1 MVRYVCERLA
11 AMALTLFI
19 IVTVSFAMLRM
30 MPGNIFDNPDIP
42 QVVREALNVRYRLDR
57 PIMEQYYYFLRG
69 VLVDGDWGTS
79 IVLQPTRPVFD
90 ILWDRI
96 PVSMQLNI
104 WSLFV
109 SLPLG
114 MLFGILA
121 ALGRNRAPDH
131 FISFVVVMFISIPS
145 FVFAAVMQYFLCFRM
160 GWFPIVFR
168 PHMFGWDYVRQ
179 IIMPVMALSFGPIAA
194 TTRFLR
200 GELIET
206 ISSEFMML
214 ARTKGLSHFHATVR
228 HALRNSL
235 VPMVNSIVGMFVGV
249 LTGSLV
255 IERIFAIPGVG
266 GIMLQAIN
274 ALDHPVTI
282 AALIFYSIV
291 TLLSILIVDLL
302 YGVVD
307 PRIRMG
313 SRR

>member
-1 MVRYVCERLA
+1 MVRYVSGRLL

-19 IVTVSFAMLRM
+19 IVTISFAMLRL
-30 MPGNIFDNPDIP
+30 MPGNIFENPDIP
-42 QVVREALNVRYRLDR
+42 QVVREALNAKYHLDK
-57 PIMEQYYYFLRG
+57 PIMVQYGYFLRG
-69 VLVDGDWGTS
+69 VLADGDWGTS
-79 IVLQPTRPVFD
+79 IVLQPTKPVFD
-90 ILWDRI
+90 ILWQRI
-96 PVSMQLNI
+96 PVSMHLNI
-104 WSLFV
+104 VSLLI

-131 FISFVVVMFISIPS
+131 AISFAVVMCISIPS
-145 FVFAAVMQYFLCFRM
+145 FVFAAVMQYFLCFRL
-160 GWFPIVFR
+160 GWFPIIYRANQV
-168 PHMFGWDYVRQ
+168 GWEYLRQ
-179 IIMPVMALSFGPIAA
+179 IVMPVLALSFGPIAA

-206 ISSEFMML
+206 LSSEFMML
-214 ARTKGLSHFHATVR
+214 ARTKGLTHFHATVR

-282 AALIFYSIV
+282 AALIFYSLV
-291 TLLSILIVDLL
+291 SLLSILIVDLL

>member
-1 MVRYVCERLA
+1 
-11 AMALTLFI
+11 MALTLFI
-19 IVTVSFAMLRM
+19 IVTISFAMLRL
-30 MPGNIFDNPDIP
+30 MPGNIFENPDIP
-42 QVVREALNVRYRLDR
+42 QVVREALNAKYHLDK
-57 PIMEQYYYFLRG
+57 PIMVQYGYFLRG
-69 VLVDGDWGTS
+69 VLADGDWGTS
-79 IVLQPTRPVFD
+79 IVLQPTKPVFD
-90 ILWDRI
+90 ILWQRI
-96 PVSMQLNI
+96 PVSMHLNI
-104 WSLFV
+104 VSLLI

-131 FISFVVVMFISIPS
+131 AISFAVVMCISIPS
-145 FVFAAVMQYFLCFRM
+145 FVFAAVMQYFLCFRL
-160 GWFPIVFR
+160 GWFPIIYRANQV
-168 PHMFGWDYVRQ
+168 GWEYLRQ
-179 IIMPVMALSFGPIAA
+179 IVMPVLALSFGPIAA

-206 ISSEFMML
+206 LSSEFMML
-214 ARTKGLSHFHATVR
+214 ARTKGLTHFHATVR

-282 AALIFYSIV
+282 AALIFYSLV
-291 TLLSILIVDLL
+291 SLLSILIVDLL